1 MSDAEFFLE
10 VVQVQVSP
18 VRGFV
23 NMSWKSSLPPDLVL
37 KPMIESTTKEVHKML
52 EAFKRREPCK
62 LYFNR
67 PVSATAGADFMRGYL
82 TVIKQPMD
90 LGTVT
95 RKLEEDRRARAP
107 ACALSRACA

>member
-1 MSDAEFFLE
+1 M
-10 VVQVQVSP
+10 QVSP